1 MKSPK
6 LKLGLP
12 LTIATTVY
20 IFLSLFGSA
29 LYLAL
34 PPFLCS
40 IGARIHAYTLI
51 LFALEE
57 HLTLAAVLWS
67 TLSHLFVLVVLVC
80 GVMAMVTGK
89 VRVYSLLVALE
100 VLITSIFLIF
110 QQTGEFSSTYGMA
123 VNMAYCVW
131 LFRHAV
137 RRAPQIAP
145 AVPAKQG
152 KPAKKKRKAK
162 KGK

>member
-1 MKSPK
+1 MKSQK

-12 LTIATTVY
+12 LTIATVLY

-57 HLTLAAVLWS
+57 QLTVAAVFWS
-67 TLSHLFVLVVLVC
+67 LLSHLFVLVVLIY
-80 GVMAMVTGK
+80 GVVAVISGK
-89 VRVYSLLVALE
+89 VRTYSLLVAVE
-100 VLITSIFLIF
+100 VLITSLFLII
-110 QQTGEFSSTYGMA
+110 QKTGEFDSTYGMA

-131 LFRHAV
+131 LFRHAL
-137 RRAPQIAP
+137 RKAP
-145 AVPAKQG
+145 APVSAAPVKQAK
-152 KPAKKKRKAK
+152 PVKKKRKAK

>member
-12 LTIATTVY
+12 LTAATAVY
-20 IFLSLFGSA
+20 IVLSLLGSF

-34 PPFLCS
+34 PPLLCS

-51 LFALEE
+51 RFALEE
-57 HLTLAAVLWS
+57 QLTLAAILWS
-67 TLSHLFVLVVLVC
+67 TLSHLFVLVVLIS
-80 GVMAMVTGK
+80 GVVAIVTGK
-89 VRVYSLLVALE
+89 VRTYALLVAFEILATA
-100 VLITSIFLIF
+100 LFLIF
-110 QQTGEFSSTYGMA
+110 QRTGEFSSTYGMA

-131 LFRHAV
+131 LLRHAAH
-137 RRAPQIAP
+137 RAPAP
-145 AVPAKQG
+145 VMAAPAKQ
-152 KPAKKKRKAK
+152 AKIETKAK